1 MDEAVEEIFGS
12 VHGVNSGLFI
22 PLGKE
27 VGNGIPL
34 LSLCDGGNH
43 INPLN
48 GIALRSITE
57 SIYLVNKFMVTRFN
71 DYFQLFL

>member
-12 VHGVNSGLFI
+12 IHGVDSGLVVS
-22 PLGKE
+22 LGKE

-34 LSLCDGGNH
+34 LGLCDGGNH

-48 GIALRSITE
+48 GIAL
-57 SIYLVNKFMVTRFN
+57 
-71 DYFQLFL
+71 

>member
-12 VHGVNSGLFI
+12 VHGVGSGLFI

-34 LSLCDGGNH
+34 LCLGNRGNH
-43 INPLN
+43 INSLN
-48 GIALRSITE
+48 GIAL
-57 SIYLVNKFMVTRFN
+57 
-71 DYFQLFL
+71 